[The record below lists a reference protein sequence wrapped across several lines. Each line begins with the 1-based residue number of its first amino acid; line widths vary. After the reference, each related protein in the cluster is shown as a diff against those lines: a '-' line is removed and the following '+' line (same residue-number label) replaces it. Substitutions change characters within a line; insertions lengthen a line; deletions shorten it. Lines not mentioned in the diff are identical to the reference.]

1 MVVGKVVVEKKAWR
15 RDYQLKLVRG
25 RTLEN
30 GFGAGFQPPDN
41 LFRVFSGGL
50 GPPAVELKLFV
61 GIAHALN
68 QRKEQPEQKQ
78 RLRLK
83 RQQHVWKV
91 SRRTGLTRSQD
102 WKTEIQIICSAAWAI
117 TWANIDD
124 WSFTMNATSGHVRR
138 KLARN
143 WTQHWNNFTRVKFPA
158 WEQVF

>member
-68 QRKEQPEQKQ
+68 QRKEHPEQKQ

-83 RQQHVWKV
+83 RQQHV
-91 SRRTGLTRSQD
+91 
-102 WKTEIQIICSAAWAI
+102 
-117 TWANIDD
+117 
-124 WSFTMNATSGHVRR
+124 
-138 KLARN
+138 
-143 WTQHWNNFTRVKFPA
+143 
-158 WEQVF
+158 